1 MKIVKLFMALTMAVR
16 NVQYENEVERL
27 QEANKTL
34 KQQAQ
39 AVMVRSSDVSAV
51 LRTKDLDDIEQA
63 LQEYEAALKDA
74 VFLVNDT
81 VKNVLLDG
89 SQRDL

>member
-63 LQEYEAALKDA
+63 LQEYDAALKDA